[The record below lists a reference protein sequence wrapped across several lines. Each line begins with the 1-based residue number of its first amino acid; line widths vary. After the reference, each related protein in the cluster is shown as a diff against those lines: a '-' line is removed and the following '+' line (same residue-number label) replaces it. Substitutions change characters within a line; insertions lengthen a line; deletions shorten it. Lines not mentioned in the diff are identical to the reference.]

1 MSMKKELLKYISVF
15 FITFAV
21 LFVFRVAS
29 EFIDKD
35 AIRKNMLSSAD
46 KMCENTIGVELMKGV
61 PASQLDRYADS
72 IWLNIAWNSDG
83 SDPLSSAMWSSYF
96 QYRNPYDENGVNFD
110 LYEAVNTDPQKNH
123 EYLRYWHG
131 PVSFIRFFHL
141 FTDVGGMYTINA
153 VLICLL
159 YAGLII
165 LMWKKG
171 LIKEAICYIISM
183 LMVGVFFVP
192 FCLEYVYNFYIVGIV
207 SILTVIWGTKGE
219 YKKTF
224 TLFLITG
231 MATNF
236 FDFLTTEILTLL
248 IPLLL
253 LLAIRSRKD
262 EKDEKPTPL
271 GMSVKSAILWGIGYC
286 GMWIM
291 KWVVA
296 AVVLGMNT
304 LPYVT
309 GHISQRIGT
318 STVSEGNPIKALIAN
333 LITILPVSIGD
344 IWAVLTLVALII
356 LICFIIVYKKKTI
369 KKEYLILYGIIA
381 LIPYIRYMVMSDHST
396 VAFAFTFRSQM
407 ATVLAVG
414 FLTLEMVCERKRLNA
429 NDKKR

>member
-1 MSMKKELLKYISVF
+1 MKKELLKYTAVF
-15 FITFAV
+15 FIALA
-21 LFVFRVAS
+21 LFFCFRVSS
-29 EFIDKD
+29 EFIGKD
-35 AIRKNMLSSAD
+35 AMKKNMISSAE

-83 SDPLSSAMWSSYF
+83 SDPLSSAMWSSFYL
-96 QYRNPYDENGVNFD
+96 RRDVSDKNGVNFD
-110 LYEAVNTDPQKNH
+110 LFEAVNTDPEKNY

-131 PVSFIRFFHL
+131 PVSLIRFFHL
-141 FTDVGGMYTINA
+141 FTDVSGMYLINA
-153 VLICLL
+153 VLIFAI

-171 LIKEAICYIISM
+171 LIKEALCLIVSL
-183 LMVGVFFVP
+183 LMAGVIFVP

-219 YKKTF
+219 YKKVF

-262 EKDEKPTPL
+262 EKDEKPTLL
-271 GMSVKSAILWGIGYC
+271 GMSAKSAILWGIGYC

-291 KWVVA
+291 KWIVA
-296 AVVLGMNT
+296 AMVLGINT

-318 STVSEGNPIKALIAN
+318 SSVSEGNPIKALIAN

-344 IWAVLTLVALII
+344 MWAVFTLIALIV
-356 LICFIIVYKKKTI
+356 LICFIIVYKKKNI

-381 LIPYIRYMVMSDHST
+381 LIPYIRYMVMNDHST
-396 VAFAFTFRSQM
+396 VCFEFTYRSQM
-407 ATVLAVG
+407 ATVLAIG
-414 FLTLEMVCERKRLNA
+414 LITIEMVCERKSLNG
-429 NDKKR
+429 NSKKR

>member
-1 MSMKKELLKYISVF
+1 
-15 FITFAV
+15 
-21 LFVFRVAS
+21 
-29 EFIDKD
+29 
-35 AIRKNMLSSAD
+35 
-46 KMCENTIGVELMKGV
+46 
-61 PASQLDRYADS
+61 
-72 IWLNIAWNSDG
+72 
-83 SDPLSSAMWSSYF
+83 MWSSFYL
-96 QYRNPYDENGVNFD
+96 RRDVNDKNGVNFD
-110 LYEAVNTDPQKNH
+110 LFEAVNTDPEKNY

-131 PVSFIRFFHL
+131 PVSLIRFFHL
-141 FTDVGGMYTINA
+141 FTDVSGMYLINA
-153 VLICLL
+153 VLIFAI

-171 LIKEAICYIISM
+171 LIKEALCLIVSL
-183 LMVGVFFVP
+183 LMAGVIFVP

-219 YKKTF
+219 YKKVF

-262 EKDEKPTPL
+262 EKDEKPTLL
-271 GMSVKSAILWGIGYC
+271 GMSAKSAILWGIGYC

-291 KWVVA
+291 KWIVA
-296 AVVLGMNT
+296 AMVLGMNT

-318 STVSEGNPIKALIAN
+318 SSVSKGNPIKALIAN

-344 IWAVLTLVALII
+344 MWAVFTLIALIV
-356 LICFIIVYKKKTI
+356 LICFIIVYKKKNI

-381 LIPYIRYMVMSDHST
+381 LIPYIRYMVMNDHST
-396 VAFAFTFRSQM
+396 VCFEFTYRSQM
-407 ATVLAVG
+407 ATVLAIG
-414 FLTLEMVCERKRLNA
+414 LITIEMVCERKSLNG
-429 NDKKR
+429 NSKKR